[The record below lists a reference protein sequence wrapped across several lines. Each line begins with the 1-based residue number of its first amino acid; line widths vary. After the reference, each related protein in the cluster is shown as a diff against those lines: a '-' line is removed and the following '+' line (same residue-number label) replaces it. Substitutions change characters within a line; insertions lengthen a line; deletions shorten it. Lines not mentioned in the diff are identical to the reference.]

1 MTSTEVQMSE
11 AEKQHLGMVEVRLD
25 SQQAMMHTPSRDQAL
40 HGYTQGH
47 GVQSGA
53 PPSYAQ
59 STNHIP
65 VQPPQSQVT
74 VVHTA
79 PRSTKAFSGAPR
91 QHIPD
96 YSRLALMVTFC
107 CCVPF
112 GLTAYFMNSR
122 AQDKQLYGDDDGAR
136 SSSRCAL
143 GFAIAG
149 IVCGCIVSALAG
161 IYYFVLIGV

>member
-1 MTSTEVQMSE
+1 MASTEVQMSE

-25 SQQAMMHTPSRDQAL
+25 SQQALMHTSPGDQAL
-40 HGYTQGH
+40 NGYTQGH

-65 VQPPQSQVT
+65 IQPPQPQ
-74 VVHTA
+74 TA

-91 QHIPD
+91 PDIPD

-107 CCVPF
+107 CCLPF
-112 GLTAYFMNSR
+112 GLIAYFMNSR
-122 AQDKQLYGDDDGAR
+122 AQDKQLFGDDDGAR

-149 IVCGCIVSALAG
+149 ILCGCILSALIG